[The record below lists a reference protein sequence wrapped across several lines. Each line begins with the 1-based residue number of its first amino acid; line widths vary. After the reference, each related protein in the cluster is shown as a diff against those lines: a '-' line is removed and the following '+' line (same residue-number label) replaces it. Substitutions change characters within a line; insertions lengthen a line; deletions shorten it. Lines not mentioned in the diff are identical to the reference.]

1 MKTKTLDE
9 LVNIDDPAIT
19 LIRQWAEA
27 AENHIEILPP
37 ADIREEVLLE
47 VQVTTH
53 STLGAMAYDTGGIL
67 VDHGWLRFLG
77 SGHSKFKRTLPS
89 WNRGR
94 SDGMYLVA
102 DDAVG
107 GFFAINGGAFGGDT
121 GNVYH
126 WSSDALEWEPLGMGL
141 TDFFR
146 WSLTSRLAEFYQ
158 DLRWPRWKNDLKS
171 LSPDQCFNFY
181 PFLWT
186 KEGSIDGS
194 DRRPIP
200 AAEAFDLKM
209 DIVRQLSQP

>member
-9 LVNIDDPAIT
+9 LVIVEDPAIP
-19 LIRQWAEA
+19 LIRQWAAA

-77 SGHSKFKRTLPS
+77 SGHLKFKRTLSS

-107 GFFAINGGAFGGDT
+107 GFFAINGGAFGGGT

-126 WSSDALEWEPLGMGL
+126 WSSDALEWEPLRMGL

-146 WSLTSRLAEFYQ
+146 WSLTSRLADFYQ
-158 DLRWPRWKNDLKS
+158 DLRWPRWKDDLKS